1 MKIILLALFLFV
13 SLKTFAQNQ
22 KVEKKIEACENT
34 SEIKA
39 NDDLRAYA
47 AKENKCS
54 IKDVKF
60 LNHSQTKNVGIY
72 ILCVDGKIMKY
83 RRLKDKYSKIE

>member
-1 MKIILLALFLFV
+1 MNRILLAFFLFI

-22 KVEKKIEACENT
+22 KVEKKIEVCENAP
-34 SEIKA
+34 EIKA

-60 LNHSQTKNVGIY
+60 LIHSQTKNVGIY
-72 ILCVDGKIMKY
+72 TLCVGGKIMKY
-83 RRLKDKYSKIE
+83 RRVKDKYSKIE

>member
-1 MKIILLALFLFV
+1 MKRILLAFFLFI

-22 KVEKKIEACENT
+22 KVEKKIEACENAP
-34 SEIKA
+34 EIMA

-47 AKENKCS
+47 AKENKCL

-60 LNHSQTKNVGIY
+60 LIHSQTKNVGIY
-72 ILCVDGKIMKY
+72 TLCVGGKIMKY
-83 RRLKDKYSKIE
+83 IRVKDKYSKIE